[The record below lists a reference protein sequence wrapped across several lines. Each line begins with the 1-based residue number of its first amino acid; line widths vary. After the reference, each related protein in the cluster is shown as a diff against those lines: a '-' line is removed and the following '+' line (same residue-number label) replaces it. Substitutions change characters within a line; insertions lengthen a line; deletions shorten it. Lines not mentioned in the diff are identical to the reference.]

1 MSTPPLDPQTALNSV
16 LEALAAEGDHFT
28 VLQVARTAT
37 PADVRDA
44 YFRLAKVVHPDLPVF
59 LINPKL
65 RADATR
71 AFQAITIAHAMLS
84 DVNKRAAYVQS
95 LESAKTAKLVEAMT
109 APVPQTT
116 SPSGRMQAQITPET
130 AKVYLARGR
139 LAVQRRDWQVAQDA
153 LNLACRGLTDSE
165 LREAK
170 MNYGWA
176 IFNNTANAEAD
187 RINRPRD
194 LWMEVVDSKER
205 SPAVAQAHYYLA
217 VWNKMHGDMREA
229 SKHVEA
235 CLAQDPRHIDAQRE
249 KLLLERRKT
258 GAAASSTG
266 RFEAVGDRRTSRTNS
281 PAGGSAPTK
290 VPLKKEPSFFEKL
303 FGPKKS

>member
-1 MSTPPLDPQTALNSV
+1 MSSPPLDSQTGLNSV
-16 LEALAAEGDHFT
+16 LEALAAEGDHFA

-37 PADVRDA
+37 PAEVRDA
-44 YFRLAKVVHPDLPVF
+44 YFRLAKVIHPDLPAF
-59 LINPKL
+59 LVSPKL

-84 DVNKRAAYVQS
+84 DTAKRAAYVQS
-95 LESAKTAKLVEAMT
+95 LDAAKAAKLVDAMT
-109 APVPQTT
+109 APVPQSA

-153 LNLACRGLTDSE
+153 LNLACRGLSDGE
-165 LREAK
+165 LLDAK

-176 IFNNTANAEAD
+176 IFNNTANPEAD
-187 RINRPRD
+187 RISRPRD
-194 LWMEVVDSKER
+194 QWMEVVDSKDR
-205 SPAVAQAHYYLA
+205 STAVAQSHYYLA

-235 CLAQDPRHIDAQRE
+235 CLALDPRHIDAQRE
-249 KLLLERRKT
+249 KLLLERRKAGSPT
-258 GAAASSTG
+258 TSPTG
-266 RFEAVGDRRTSRTNS
+266 RFDAVPERRTSRTAS
-281 PAGGSAPTK
+281 ASVPAPTK

>member
-1 MSTPPLDPQTALNSV
+1 MSTPPLDSQTALNSV
-16 LEALAAEGDHFT
+16 LEALAAEGDHFA
-28 VLQVARTAT
+28 VLQVPRTAT

-59 LINPKL
+59 LVNPKL

-84 DVNKRAAYVQS
+84 DVNKRAAYLQS

-109 APVPQTT
+109 APMPQTS

-153 LNLACRGLTDSE
+153 LNLACRGLADGE
-165 LREAK
+165 LLEAK
-170 MNYGWA
+170 LNFGWA

-194 LWMEVVDSKER
+194 QWMEVVDSKDR

-235 CLAQDPRHIDAQRE
+235 CLALDPRHIDAQRE
-249 KLLLERRKT
+249 KLLLERRKA
-258 GAAASSTG
+258 GGPAASSTG
-266 RFEAVGDRRTSRTNS
+266 RFEAVPARRTSRTNS
-281 PAGGSAPTK
+281 AAVPVPAK

-303 FGPKKS
+303 FGPKKG